1 MFEFHILLTINC
13 NLKNLQLNKLK
24 QLLSRLR
31 GFKFVTKLVLVF
43 KKIESKDKT
52 WFDNF
57 YSSAKAETTIN
68 KSNIGNAFKSIYT
81 TTITNIKKC
90 LEKSSGWIIDSVIDH
105 TISIQSLN
113 L

>member
-1 MFEFHILLTINC
+1 M
-13 NLKNLQLNKLK
+13 
-24 QLLSRLR
+24 
-31 GFKFVTKLVLVF
+31 F

-57 YSSAKAETTIN
+57 YPSAKAETTIN